1 MSKEEEKFK
10 IIWIDGIPCMEL
22 PPNTIM
28 KKGQRK
34 SVEVKNP
41 FRFGKLQE
49 QRKREF
55 MPDMIRELD
64 KIFNSELNT
73 PFFPASWKI
82 YQINQL
88 GEIKELK
95 DEDEEN
101 DNAK

>member
-1 MSKEEEKFK
+1 MLEEEEEEKLK

-34 SVEVKNP
+34 SVNHP
-41 FRFGKLQE
+41 FRFGCMQE
-49 QRKREF
+49 QKKREF
-55 MPDMIRELD
+55 MPDMKRELH
-64 KIFNSELNT
+64 KFFNT
-73 PFFPASWKI
+73 PYFPVKWKI
-82 YQINQL
+82 Y
-88 GEIKELK
+88 EIDPNGQVKEIK